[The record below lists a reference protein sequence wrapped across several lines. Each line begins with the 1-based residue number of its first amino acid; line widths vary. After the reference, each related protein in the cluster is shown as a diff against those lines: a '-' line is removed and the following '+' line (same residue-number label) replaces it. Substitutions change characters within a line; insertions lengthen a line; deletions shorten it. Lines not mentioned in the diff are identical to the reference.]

1 MHSPRARSERANVFC
16 LCLLDID
23 RLRNINDSRG
33 VMAGD
38 AVIAG
43 LAARLRGVLEQPAWH
58 RSEYTLGRYDGGALL
73 VIARPCSV
81 HQGETLAEALR
92 FGVAES
98 PLLERQ
104 STTVSIGVAQHRIG
118 ESIDSLLAR
127 AGAHDV
133 SRETIRARPRRG
145 LADAAEP
152 RGAREGRRN
161 TRLAPLRRGHTLS
174 HPDRPATPAAAQRQ
188 RMAIPTLKDRT
199 ERRRFCSQNTGNGLG

>member
-1 MHSPRARSERANVFC
+1 MSQPSLDPAKLVALDPLTGALTRPSVLSLLHALAVSAQRTGNVFC

-98 PLLERQ
+98 PLVERQ

-127 AGAHDV
+127 
-133 SRETIRARPRRG
+133 
-145 LADAAEP
+145 
-152 RGAREGRRN
+152 
-161 TRLAPLRRGHTLS
+161 
-174 HPDRPATPAAAQRQ
+174 
-188 RMAIPTLKDRT
+188 T
-199 ERRRFCSQNTGNGLG
+199 ERTMYLAKQFGRDRVEVSPTPPSRIERAKVVGIRD

>member
-1 MHSPRARSERANVFC
+1 MSQPYLDPAKLLALDPLTGALTRPSVLSLLHALASSAQRTGNVFC
-16 LCLLDID
+16 LCLVDID
-23 RLRNINDSRG
+23 RLRAINDGRG
-33 VMAGD
+33 ATTGD

-43 LAARLRGVLEQPAWH
+43 LAARLRAVLEQPAWH

-104 STTVSIGVAQHRIG
+104 SATVSIGVAQHRIG

-127 AGAHDV
+127 AERTMYLAKQFGRDRVEV
-133 SRETIRARPRRG
+133 SPTPPSRVERAKVVGIR
-145 LADAAEP
+145 D
-152 RGAREGRRN
+152 
-161 TRLAPLRRGHTLS
+161 
-174 HPDRPATPAAAQRQ
+174 
-188 RMAIPTLKDRT
+188 
-199 ERRRFCSQNTGNGLG
+199 